1 MDRWTR
7 LRSFAALV
15 CICRAARSGLVS
27 HGPRH
32 TPHARVLCWGS
43 AGAARL
49 CRGVSGGWCAAQGGP
64 CAAVRAVRGQTGVS
78 RGENARPAHAVAALR
93 SRLVPPP
100 RPRAWGTHC
109 FLCATP
115 HSPAHF
121 VGCAAREAGAGSWVR
136 KGSRARA
143 AQVAVDHRCASP
155 CVRAI
160 VGLTGVSGE
169 RRAPWSPSGES
180 AERRRGSAASRGR
193 LVWLSPRP
201 R

>member
-100 RPRAWGTHC
+100 GHERGGPTVFCAPRHTARRTLWGVQ
-109 FLCATP
+109 L
-115 HSPAHF
+115 
-121 VGCAAREAGAGSWVR
+121 VRQGLGAGVR